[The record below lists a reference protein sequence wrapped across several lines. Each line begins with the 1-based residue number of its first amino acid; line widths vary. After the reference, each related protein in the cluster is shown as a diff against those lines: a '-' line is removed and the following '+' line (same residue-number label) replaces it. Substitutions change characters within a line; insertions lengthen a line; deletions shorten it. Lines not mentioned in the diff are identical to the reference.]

1 MIKVDDIWY
10 DNLNKS
16 TITPPKIVFPFVWSI
31 LYFLIIVSAGMVIWK
46 DRFQNKLAITYF
58 IIQMALNIS
67 WTPVFFR
74 LKNIKLSLIV
84 ITILWLF
91 ILLTII
97 EFLKISQMAGYLLI
111 PYFVWVS
118 LALYL
123 NSYIYR
129 YN

>member
-16 TITPPKIVFPFVWSI
+16 SITPPKIVFPFVWSI
-31 LYFLIIVSAGMVIWK
+31 LYFLIIVSAGIIIWK
-46 DRFQNKLAITYF
+46 DQFQNKLAITYF

-67 WTPVFFR
+67 WTPLFFT
-74 LKNIKLSLIV
+74 LKNIKWSLII

-91 ILLTII
+91 ILLTIT
-97 EFLKISQMAGYLLI
+97 EFLKISEMAGYLLI

-118 LALYL
+118 LAVYL
-123 NSYIYR
+123 NLYIYW

>member
-46 DRFQNKLAITYF
+46 DRFQNKLAVTYF

-123 NSYIYR
+123 NSYIYW

>member
-91 ILLTII
+91 ILLNII

>member
-1 MIKVDDIWY
+1 MKKVDDTWY
-10 DNLNKS
+10 DKLNKS
-16 TITPPKIVFPFVWSI
+16 TITPPKIVFPFVWSL
-31 LYFLIIVSAGMVIWK
+31 LYFLIIVSTGIIIWK
-46 DRFQNKLAITYF
+46 DKFKNRWALTYF
-58 IIQMALNIS
+58 IIQIVLNIS

-84 ITILWLF
+84 IIILWLF
-91 ILLTII
+91 ILLTIV
-97 EFLKISQMAGYLLI
+97 EFLKISQIAGYLLI

-123 NSYIYR
+123 NSYIYW